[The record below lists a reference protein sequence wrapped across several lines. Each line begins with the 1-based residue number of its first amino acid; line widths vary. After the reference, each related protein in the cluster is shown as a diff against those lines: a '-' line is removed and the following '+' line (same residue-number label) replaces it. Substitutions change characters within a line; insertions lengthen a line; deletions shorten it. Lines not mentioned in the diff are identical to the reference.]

1 MQANRSAAGVACS
14 APLPS
19 ALRSCVSRAVVRV
32 ALPALQFLLIACA
45 CATAHAELAYR
56 VELEAP
62 ADLKQ
67 VIEPTLDLPR
77 WKDYPGMTPD
87 LLQRLAA
94 EERDRIRAA
103 VETEGYFSAKV
114 YAEVSEGEPE
124 WRVKILIDPG
134 ERTRIANVEIRFS
147 GPLLDD
153 PDAGTRMKEVRNAWS
168 LPVGAP
174 FRQADWNAAKADAV
188 RRVAAVKYAAARI
201 ATSEARIDPDKA
213 QATLDLEIASGP
225 VFRVGALDVRGMSR
239 YDPKIVERLNPLR
252 PGDEYSEEKVILFR
266 RRLLE
271 LGHFASAEVALDTD
285 PAKAAAAPLRVAV
298 IEGRAKRIDGSIGF
312 TTDTGLRFRANYS
325 DADLLG
331 EDWRF
336 RAELLYERDI
346 QSALLSVDSQP
357 LPGGSWNTL
366 IGSAERKDVEG
377 QVTETGAVTVAR
389 QWGLERL
396 PSSLSAQ
403 FLHERQSV
411 GGVNSDT
418 TWATY
423 LNYRY
428 TFRKTDVVG
437 SPRRGYLGT
446 LNAGAAVPGLSSRAF
461 LRGTAKLNGFIPLSR
476 DDDLLLRAEAGGV
489 FASTRTGI
497 PFAYM
502 FRTGGDQTIRGYAFE
517 SIGIEL
523 GGAVASAR
531 YLALASAEV
540 THWFTDV
547 LGGAAFV
554 DVGDA
559 FETVESFDAKW
570 GYGVGLRVRSPI
582 GPFRVDVAYGQ
593 AVKKFRLHFSVG
605 FSF

>member
-1 MQANRSAAGVACS
+1 MHSIQSAAEVAIS

-19 ALRSCVSRAVVRV
+19 ASRLRARAAVVRATLRTV
-32 ALPALQFLLIACA
+32 IATVIALMCGSAQ
-45 CATAHAELAYR
+45 AELPYR
-56 VELEAP
+56 VELVGPSE
-62 ADLKQ
+62 LKA
-67 VIEPTLDLPR
+67 VVEPILDLPR
-77 WKDYPGMTPD
+77 WRDFPGMTPD
-87 LLQRLAA
+87 LLRRLAV
-94 EERDRIRAA
+94 EERDSIRAA
-103 VETEGYFSAKV
+103 VETEGYFSANV
-114 YAEVSEGEPE
+114 STEVTEGDPE
-124 WRVKILIDPG
+124 WVVRIAIEPG
-134 ERTRIANVEIRFS
+134 ERTRIAQVDIRFS
-147 GPLLDD
+147 GPLLSD
-153 PDAGTRMKEVRNAWS
+153 PDAEERMKSVRKSWR
-168 LPVGAP
+168 LPVGDL
-174 FRQADWNAAKADAV
+174 FRQADWDAAKLAAV
-188 RRVAAVKYAAARI
+188 RDVAALKYAAARV
-201 ATSEARIDPDKA
+201 ASSEARIDPGKA
-213 QATLDLEIASGP
+213 LATLDIEIESGP
-225 VFRVGALDVRGMSR
+225 VFRVGAIDVRGTNR
-239 YDPKIVERLNPLR
+239 YDAKIIERLNPLR
-252 PGDEYSEEKVILFR
+252 PGDEYSEEKVLLFR

-271 LGHFASAEVALDTD
+271 LGHFASAEVALDAD
-285 PAKAAAAPLRVAV
+285 PAKADAAPLRVAV
-298 IEGRAKRIDGSIGF
+298 IEGRAKRVDGSIGF
-312 TTDTGLRFRANYS
+312 TTDTGFRVRGNYS

-331 EDWRF
+331 EHWRF

-346 QSALLSVDSQP
+346 QGALVSVDSQP
-357 LPGGSWNTL
+357 LPGGSWNTV
-366 IGSAERKDVEG
+366 IGSAQKKDVEG
-377 QVTETGAVTVAR
+377 QVTETVAATVAR

-396 PSSLSAQ
+396 PSSLSVQ
-403 FLHERQSV
+403 WLHERQSI

-428 TFRKTDVVG
+428 TFRDTDAVG

-446 LNAGAAVPGLSSRAF
+446 LNLGTAVPGLSSRAF
-461 LRGTAKLNGFIPLSR
+461 LRATAKVNGFVPLSR

-489 FASTRTGI
+489 FATTRTGI

-531 YLALASAEV
+531 YLALASAEA

-547 LGGAAFV
+547 LGGAVFV

-559 FETVESFDAKW
+559 FETMESFDAKW

-593 AVKKFRLHFSVG
+593 AVKEFRLHFSVG

>member
-1 MQANRSAAGVACS
+1 MHAIRSAAGVASS
-14 APLPS
+14 APLLS
-19 ALRSCVSRAVVRV
+19 ALRSRGAGVLPRG
-32 ALPALQFLLIACA
+32 ALLTVGFFLFACA
-45 CATAHAELAYR
+45 CTAARAQLPYR
-56 VELEAP
+56 VELEGP
-62 ADLKQ
+62 QDLKR
-67 VIEPTLDLPR
+67 VVEPTLDLPR

-87 LLQRLAA
+87 LLRRLAA
-94 EERDRIRAA
+94 EERDQIRAA

-114 YAEVSEGEPE
+114 FAEVTEGDPE
-124 WRVKILIDPG
+124 WRVRIFIDPG

-153 PDAGTRMKEVRNAWS
+153 PAAEERMRVVRRDWA
-168 LPVGAP
+168 LRVGAP
-174 FRQADWNAAKADAV
+174 FRQEDWDAAKAQAV
-188 RRVAAVKYAAARI
+188 RGVAAVKYAAARI
-201 ATSEARIDPDKA
+201 ASSEARIDPVNA
-213 QATLDLEIASGP
+213 QATLEVEIASGP
-225 VFRVGALDVRGMSR
+225 AFRVGALDVRGTNR

-252 PGDEYSEEKVILFR
+252 PGDEYSEEKIILFR

-271 LGHFASAEVALDTD
+271 LGHFASAEVALDAD
-285 PAKAAAAPLRVAV
+285 PEKAEAAPLRVAV
-298 IEGRAKRIDGSIGF
+298 IEGRAKRIDGSVGF
-312 TTDTGLRFRANYS
+312 TTDTGFRVRANYS

-331 EDWRF
+331 EHWRF
-336 RAELLYERDI
+336 RAELIYERDI
-346 QSALLSVDSQP
+346 QSAQASVDSQP
-357 LPGGSWNTL
+357 LPGGSWNTVAV
-366 IGSAERKDVEG
+366 GAERKDVEG
-377 QVTETGAVTVAR
+377 QVTETGAITVAR

-396 PSSLSAQ
+396 PSGLGAQ
-403 FLHERQSV
+403 WLHERQRV

-428 TFRKTDVVG
+428 TFRRTDVVG

-446 LNAGAAVPGLSSRAF
+446 LNAGVAVPGLSSRAF
-461 LRGTAKLNGFIPLSR
+461 LRGTAKLNGFVPLSR
-476 DDDLLLRAEAGGV
+476 EDDLLLRAQAGGV

-517 SIGIEL
+517 SIGIDL

-547 LGGAAFV
+547 LGGAVFV

-593 AVKKFRLHFSVG
+593 AVKQYRLHFSVG

>member
-1 MQANRSAAGVACS
+1 MHAIRSAAGVAGS
-14 APLPS
+14 APLAG
-19 ALRSCVSRAVVRV
+19 ALRSPGAMAFVRV
-32 ALPALQFLLIACA
+32 ARCVLLFLLIACG
-45 CATAHAELAYR
+45 CATARAELPYR
-56 VELEAP
+56 VDLEGP
-62 ADLKQ
+62 EDLKR
-67 VIEPTLDLPR
+67 VVEPILDLPR
-77 WKDYPGMTPD
+77 WRDYPGMTPE
-87 LLQRLAA
+87 LLQRLAD
-94 EERDRIRAA
+94 EERDQIRAA

-114 YAEVSEGEPE
+114 EAEVIEGKPE
-124 WRVKILIDPG
+124 WRVRLVIEPG
-134 ERTRIANVEIRFS
+134 ERTRIAHVEIRFS
-147 GPLLDD
+147 GPLLKD
-153 PDAGTRMKEVRNAWS
+153 PDAEERMKAVRKAWA
-168 LPVGAP
+168 LPEGAP
-174 FRQADWNAAKADAV
+174 FRQADWDIAKAQAV
-188 RRVAAVKYAAARI
+188 RAVAAVKYAAARI
-201 ATSEARIDPDKA
+201 ASSEARVDPSKA
-213 QATLDLEIASGP
+213 LATLDLEIASGP
-225 VFRVGALDVRGMSR
+225 VFRVGALEVRGTSR

-252 PGDEYSEEKVILFR
+252 RGDEYSEEKVILFR

-285 PAKAAAAPLRVAV
+285 PAKADAAPLRVAV

-312 TTDTGLRFRANYS
+312 TTDTGFRVRANYS

-331 EDWRF
+331 EGWRF

-346 QSALLSVDSQP
+346 QSGMVSVDSQP
-357 LPGGSWNTL
+357 LPGGSWNTVTV
-366 IGSAERKDVEG
+366 GAERKDIEG
-377 QVTETGAVTVAR
+377 QVTETGAITVAR

-403 FLHERQSV
+403 WLHERQSI

-418 TWATY
+418 TWATF

-428 TFRKTDVVG
+428 TFRNTDAVG

-446 LNAGAAVPGLSSRAF
+446 LNAGVAVPGLSSRAF
-461 LRGTAKLNGFIPLSR
+461 LRGTAKLNGFVPLSR
-476 DDDLLLRAEAGGV
+476 EDDLLLRAEAGGV

-502 FRTGGDQTIRGYAFE
+502 FRTGGDQSIRGYAFE
-517 SIGIEL
+517 SIGIDL

-547 LGGAAFV
+547 LGGAVFV

-593 AVKKFRLHFSVG
+593 AVKQFRLHFSVG

>member
-1 MQANRSAAGVACS
+1 MHSIRGAAEVAIS

-19 ALRSCVSRAVVRV
+19 ALRLRIRAAVVRA
-32 ALPALQFLLIACA
+32 ALCVVIALACA
-45 CATAHAELAYR
+45 SARAELPYR
-56 VELEAP
+56 VELVGP
-62 ADLKQ
+62 KDLKE
-67 VIEPTLDLPR
+67 VVEPTLDLPR
-77 WKDYPGMTPD
+77 WRDFSGMTPD
-87 LLQRLAA
+87 LLKRLVI
-94 EERDRIRAA
+94 EERDHIRSA
-103 VETEGYFSAKV
+103 VETEGYFSANV
-114 YAEVSEGEPE
+114 SAEVTEGEPE
-124 WRVKILIDPG
+124 WLVRIEIDPG
-134 ERTRIANVEIRFS
+134 ERTRIAQVDIRFS
-147 GPLLDD
+147 GPLLND
-153 PDAGTRMKEVRNAWS
+153 PDAEKRMKAVRESWG
-168 LPVGAP
+168 LPVGDP
-174 FRQADWNAAKADAV
+174 FRQASWDSAKLAAV
-188 RRVAAVKYAAARI
+188 REIASVKYAAARV
-201 ATSEARIDPDKA
+201 ASSEAHIDPVKA
-213 QATLDLEIASGP
+213 QATLDIEIESGP
-225 VFRVGALDVRGMSR
+225 VFRVGAIDVRGTSR

-271 LGHFASAEVALDTD
+271 LGHFASAEVALDAD
-285 PAKAAAAPLRVAV
+285 PAKADAAPLRVAV
-298 IEGRAKRIDGSIGF
+298 IEGRAKRVDGSIGY
-312 TTDTGLRFRANYS
+312 TTDTGFRVRGNYS

-331 EDWRF
+331 ENWRL
-336 RAELLYERDI
+336 RTELLYERDI
-346 QSALLSVDSQP
+346 QAALVSVDSQP
-357 LPGGSWNTL
+357 LPGGSWNTV
-366 IGSAERKDVEG
+366 IGSAENKDVEG
-377 QVTETGAVTVAR
+377 QVTETFAATLAR

-403 FLHERQSV
+403 WLHERQSI

-446 LNAGAAVPGLSSRAF
+446 LNVGTALPGLSSRAF
-461 LRGTAKLNGFIPLSR
+461 LRGTAKINGFIPLSR

-489 FASTRTGI
+489 FATTRTGI

-517 SIGIEL
+517 SIGIDL
-523 GGAVASAR
+523 GGAVGSAR

-547 LGGAAFV
+547 LGGAVFV

-559 FETVESFDAKW
+559 FETTESFDAKW
-570 GYGVGLRVRSPI
+570 GYGVGLRVQSPI

-593 AVKKFRLHFSVG
+593 AVKQFRLHFSVG

>member
-1 MQANRSAAGVACS
+1 MLSIQGAAEVAIS

-19 ALRSCVSRAVVRV
+19 ALRFRMRAAVVRA
-32 ALPALQFLLIACA
+32 ALCIVIAFSCA
-45 CATAHAELAYR
+45 SAHAELPYR
-56 VELEAP
+56 VELVGP
-62 ADLKQ
+62 NDLKQ
-67 VIEPTLDLPR
+67 IVEPTLDLPR
-77 WKDYPGMTPD
+77 WREFPGMSPD
-87 LLQRLAA
+87 LLRRLAA
-94 EERDRIRAA
+94 EERDHILAA
-103 VETEGYFSAKV
+103 LETEGYFSANV
-114 YAEVSEGEPE
+114 RVEVTEGDPE
-124 WRVKILIDPG
+124 WLVRIVIEPG
-134 ERTRIANVEIRFS
+134 KRTRIAQVDIRFS
-147 GPLLDD
+147 GPLLRD
-153 PDAGTRMKEVRNAWS
+153 PDAEKRMQEIRGSWG

-174 FRQADWNAAKADAV
+174 FRQADWDAAKLAAV
-188 RRVAAVKYAAARI
+188 RGVAAIKYAAARV
-201 ATSEARIDPDKA
+201 ASSEARIDPGKA
-213 QATLDLEIASGP
+213 QATLDIEIESGP
-225 VFRVGALDVRGMSR
+225 VFRVGAIDVRGTNR

-271 LGHFASAEVALDTD
+271 LGHFASAEVALDAD
-285 PAKAAAAPLRVAV
+285 PAKADAAPLRVAV
-298 IEGRAKRIDGSIGF
+298 IEGRAKRVDGSIGF
-312 TTDTGLRFRANYS
+312 TTDTGFRVRGTYS

-331 EDWRF
+331 EQWRL
-336 RAELLYERDI
+336 RTELLYESDI
-346 QSALLSVDSQP
+346 QSAFVSVDSQP
-357 LPGGSWNTL
+357 LPGGSWNTV
-366 IGSAERKDVEG
+366 IGSVERKDVEG
-377 QVTETGAVTVAR
+377 QVTETEAVTFAR

-403 FLHERQSV
+403 WLHERQSI

-428 TFRKTDVVG
+428 TFRKTDDVG

-446 LNAGAAVPGLSSRAF
+446 LNVGTAVPGLSSRAF
-461 LRGTAKLNGFIPLSR
+461 LRGTAKINGFIPLSR
-476 DDDLLLRAEAGGV
+476 DDDLLLRAEAGAV
-489 FASTRTGI
+489 YATTRTGI

-540 THWFTDV
+540 THWFSDV

-559 FETVESFDAKW
+559 FETADSFDAKW

-593 AVKKFRLHFSVG
+593 AVKQFRLHFSVG

>member
-1 MQANRSAAGVACS
+1 MHAIRSDAGVASS
-14 APLPS
+14 APRPS
-19 ALRSCVSRAVVRV
+19 ASRFRGV
-32 ALPALQFLLIACA
+32 PALLQAALFVVIACA
-45 CATAHAELAYR
+45 CAAARAELPFR
-56 VELEAP
+56 FELEGP
-62 ADLKQ
+62 EDLRR
-67 VIEPTLDLPR
+67 VVEPTLDLPR

-87 LLQRLAA
+87 LLRRLAV
-94 EERDRIRAA
+94 EERDQIRAA

-114 YAEVSEGEPE
+114 GAEVTEGEAE
-124 WRVKILIDPG
+124 WRVRIVIEPG
-134 ERTRIANVEIRFS
+134 ERTRIASVEIRFG
-147 GPLLDD
+147 GPLLND
-153 PDAGTRMKEVRNAWS
+153 PDAEERMKAVRTAWA

-188 RRVAAVKYAAARI
+188 RRIAAVKYAAARI
-201 ATSEARIDPDKA
+201 ASSEARIDPGKA

-225 VFRVGALDVRGMSR
+225 VFRVGALEVRGTSR
-239 YDPKIVERLNPLR
+239 YDPKIVERLNPLH
-252 PGDEYSEEKVILFR
+252 PGDEHSAEKIILFR

-271 LGHFASAEVALDTD
+271 LGHFASAEVALDAN
-285 PAKAAAAPLRVAV
+285 PEKADAAPLRAAV

-312 TTDTGLRFRANYS
+312 TTDTGFRVRLNYS
-325 DADLLG
+325 DADMLG
-331 EDWRF
+331 EHWRL
-336 RAELLYERDI
+336 RTELLYERDI
-346 QSALLSVDSQP
+346 QGGVVSIDSQP
-357 LPGGSWNTL
+357 LPGGSWNTV
-366 IGSAERKDVEG
+366 IGRAERKDVEG
-377 QVTETGAVTVAR
+377 QVTETAAVTLAR

-396 PSSLSAQ
+396 PSSLSATW
-403 FLHERQSV
+403 LHERQKV
-411 GGVNSDT
+411 GGVDSDT

-446 LNAGAAVPGLSSRAF
+446 LNVGAAVPGLSSRGF
-461 LRGTAKLNGFIPLSR
+461 LRGTAKLNGFVPLSR
-476 DDDLLLRAEAGGV
+476 HDDLLLRAEAGAV
-489 FASTRTGI
+489 LATTRTGI

-517 SIGIEL
+517 SIGIDL

-547 LGGAAFV
+547 LGGAVFV

-559 FETVESFDAKW
+559 FDTRKSFNANW

-582 GPFRVDVAYGQ
+582 GPFRVDGAYGQ
-593 AVKKFRLHFSVG
+593 ATRQYRLHFSVG

>member
-1 MQANRSAAGVACS
+1 
-14 APLPS
+14 
-19 ALRSCVSRAVVRV
+19 
-32 ALPALQFLLIACA
+32 
-45 CATAHAELAYR
+45 
-56 VELEAP
+56 
-62 ADLKQ
+62 
-67 VIEPTLDLPR
+67 
-77 WKDYPGMTPD
+77 
-87 LLQRLAA
+87 
-94 EERDRIRAA
+94 
-103 VETEGYFSAKV
+103 
-114 YAEVSEGEPE
+114 
-124 WRVKILIDPG
+124 
-134 ERTRIANVEIRFS
+134 
-147 GPLLDD
+147 
-153 PDAGTRMKEVRNAWS
+153 
-168 LPVGAP
+168 
-174 FRQADWNAAKADAV
+174 
-188 RRVAAVKYAAARI
+188 
-201 ATSEARIDPDKA
+201 
-213 QATLDLEIASGP
+213 
-225 VFRVGALDVRGMSR
+225 
-239 YDPKIVERLNPLR
+239 
-252 PGDEYSEEKVILFR
+252 
-266 RRLLE
+266 
-271 LGHFASAEVALDTD
+271 VALDAD
-285 PAKAAAAPLRVAV
+285 PEKADAAPLRVAV
-298 IEGRAKRIDGSIGF
+298 IEGRAKRVDGSIGF
-312 TTDTGLRFRANYS
+312 TTDTGFRVRLNYG
-325 DADLLG
+325 DADLLA
-331 EDWRF
+331 EHWRL

-346 QSALLSVDSQP
+346 QSALVSVDSQP
-357 LPGGSWNTL
+357 LPGGSWNSL
-366 IGSAERKDVEG
+366 IGIAEKKDVEG

-428 TFRKTDVVG
+428 TFRMTDAVG

-461 LRGTAKLNGFIPLSR
+461 LRGTAKLNGFVPLSR

-517 SIGIEL
+517 SIGIDL

-547 LGGAAFV
+547 LGAAAFV

-559 FETVESFDAKW
+559 FETAESFDAKW

-593 AVKKFRLHFSVG
+593 AVNEWRLHFSVG

>member
-1 MQANRSAAGVACS
+1 MHAIRSAAGMASS

-19 ALRSCVSRAVVRV
+19 EFRSRGAAAILRAALFAAIV
-32 ALPALQFLLIACA
+32 CA
-45 CATAHAELAYR
+45 CATARAALPYR

-62 ADLKQ
+62 QSLKQ
-67 VIEPTLDLPR
+67 IVEPTLDLPR
-77 WKDYPGMTPD
+77 WRDYPGMDPD
-87 LLQRLAA
+87 LLRRLAI
-94 EERDRIRAA
+94 EERDEVRAV

-114 YAEVSEGEPE
+114 SAEVTEGDPE
-124 WRVKILIDPG
+124 WRVRIVIEPG
-134 ERTRIANVEIRFS
+134 ERTRINKVEIRFS
-147 GPLLDD
+147 GPLLT
-153 PDAGTRMKEVRNAWS
+153 DADAEERMKAVRKAWA
-168 LPVGAP
+168 LPVGEP
-174 FRQADWNAAKADAV
+174 FRQADWDAAKAQAV
-188 RRVAAVKYAAARI
+188 RRIAAQKYAAARV
-201 ATSEARIDPDKA
+201 ASSEARIDPDKA
-213 QATLDLEIASGP
+213 RATLNVDIASGP
-225 VFRVGALDVRGMSR
+225 GFRVGALEVRGTSR

-271 LGHFASAEVALDTD
+271 LGHFASAEVALDAD
-285 PAKAAAAPLRVAV
+285 PAKADAAPLRVAV

-312 TTDTGLRFRANYS
+312 TTDSGLRVRMNYS

-331 EDWRF
+331 EHWRL

-346 QSALLSVDSQP
+346 QSGTVTVDSPP
-357 LPGGSWNTL
+357 LPGGSWNTV
-366 IGSAERKDVEG
+366 IGRAERKDVEG
-377 QVTETGAVTVAR
+377 QVTETGAIAFAR

-396 PSSLSAQ
+396 PSSLSAMW
-403 FLHERQSV
+403 LHERQSV

-418 TWATY
+418 TWATF

-428 TFRKTDVVG
+428 TTRDTDVIG
-437 SPRRGYLGT
+437 SPRSGYLGT
-446 LNAGAAVPGLSSRAF
+446 INVGAAVPGLSSR
-461 LRGTAKLNGFIPLSR
+461 GFARATGKVSGFVPFAR
-476 DDDLLLRAEAGGV
+476 NDDLLLRAEAGAV
-489 FASTRTGI
+489 FANSRSGI

-531 YLALASAEV
+531 YLALASAEF
-540 THWFTDV
+540 THWFNDV
-547 LGGAAFV
+547 LGGAVFV

-559 FETVESFDAKW
+559 FEKMDTFSAKW

-582 GPFRVDVAYGQ
+582 GPFRVDVAYGE
-593 AVKKFRLHFSVG
+593 AVKEYRLHFSVG

>member
-1 MQANRSAAGVACS
+1 MHSIQSAAEVAIS
-14 APLPS
+14 APRPS
-19 ALRSCVSRAVVRV
+19 ALRSRVRAAAARAALRV
-32 ALPALQFLLIACA
+32 AIAVAIALGCPPAQ
-45 CATAHAELAYR
+45 AEVPYR
-56 VELEAP
+56 VELAAP
-62 ADLKQ
+62 SDLKE
-67 VIEPTLDLPR
+67 VVEPTLDLPR
-77 WKDYPGMTPD
+77 WRDFPGMTPD
-87 LLQRLAA
+87 LLRRLAI
-94 EERDRIRAA
+94 EERDNIRAA
-103 VETEGYFSAKV
+103 VETEGYFSANV
-114 YAEVSEGEPE
+114 SVEVTEGHPE
-124 WRVKILIDPG
+124 WVVRIVIEPG
-134 ERTRIANVEIRFS
+134 ERTRIAQVEIRFS
-147 GPLLDD
+147 GPMLSD
-153 PDAGTRMKEVRNAWS
+153 PAAEERMKAVRKSWG
-168 LPVGAP
+168 LPVGDP
-174 FRQADWNAAKADAV
+174 FRQAAWDQAKLEAV
-188 RRVAAVKYAAARI
+188 RQVAALKYAAARV
-201 ATSEARIDPDKA
+201 ASSEARIDPGKA
-213 QATLDLEIASGP
+213 QATLEVEIDSGP
-225 VFRVGALDVRGMSR
+225 PFKVGAVEVRGTSR

-252 PGDEYSEEKVILFR
+252 PGDEYSEEKVILLR

-271 LGHFASAEVALDTD
+271 LGHFASAEVAIDAD
-285 PAKAAAAPLRVAV
+285 PAKADAAPLRVAV
-298 IEGRAKRIDGSIGF
+298 IEGRAKRVDASIGF
-312 TTDTGLRFRANYS
+312 TTDTGFRVRGNYS

-331 EDWRF
+331 EYWRL

-346 QSALLSVDSQP
+346 QSGMVSVDSQP
-357 LPGGSWNTL
+357 LPGGSWNTV
-366 IGSAERKDVEG
+366 IGSVERKDVEG
-377 QVTETGAVTVAR
+377 QVTETEAVTVAR

-403 FLHERQSV
+403 WLHERQSI

-428 TFRKTDVVG
+428 TFRDTDAVG

-446 LNAGAAVPGLSSRAF
+446 LNVGTAVPGLSSRAF
-461 LRGTAKLNGFIPLSR
+461 LRGTAKINGFVPLSR
-476 DDDLLLRAEAGGV
+476 DDDLLLRAEVGGV
-489 FASTRTGI
+489 YATTRTGI

-517 SIGIEL
+517 SIGIDL

-559 FETVESFDAKW
+559 FESADSFDAKW

-593 AVKKFRLHFSVG
+593 AVKQFRLHFSVG